1 MVGIYIEKNQC
12 IKTLWN
18 DLGLPSVVYNIKY
31 YPPLISILKKYKG
44 YSAQKPL
51 CVKVPL
57 KVNPELPD
65 PILLPPFIDTVDD
78 CRWNDIR
85 R

>member
-1 MVGIYIEKNQC
+1 M
-12 IKTLWN
+12 
-18 DLGLPSVVYNIKY
+18 VYNIKI
-31 YPPLISILKKYKG
+31 LSSSISIKKKYKGEKG